1 MTPDEIRAAV
11 LRALG
16 SVAPEADL
24 EQLRPDV
31 GFREQLD
38 IDSMDFLNFV
48 ITLHKQLGIDIPE
61 GDYARLATLQ
71 GCVEYLTSRQ
81 AAPASSSRPRPS
93 AEVPPA
99 QV

>member
-1 MTPDEIRAAV
+1 MTPDEIHAAV

-24 EQLRPDV
+24 DHLKPDV

-48 ITLHKQLGIDIPE
+48 IALHKELHVEIPE
-61 GDYARLATLQ
+61 RDYPKVSSLR
-71 GCVEYLTSRQ
+71 GCTEYLTSLQ
-81 AAPASSSRPRPS
+81 DS
-93 AEVPPA
+93 
-99 QV
+99 